1 VTTRDSSNAAI
12 ATEDDTTFDVTLDIR
27 SYTLTSLE
35 TRARRL
41 MARVPTS
48 FDLRHA
54 AEPYTLGVVTR
65 VGGFASNSPPSEI
78 RPDAGV

>member
-1 VTTRDSSNAAI
+1 VTTRDSSKAAL
-12 ATEDDTTFDVTLDIR
+12 ATEDCTTLDVTLDIR

-35 TRARRL
+35 TSACRL
-41 MARVPTS
+41 MARALTS

-54 AEPYTLGVVTR
+54 AERYTLGVGTR